1 MKGQIRIDGYKFS
14 NEHEYKRY
22 LGLMELIKSGRLQ
35 KLYVKEKYP
44 LVINEIEVDSYAP
57 TFKFYDPAKNEER
70 FIQVM
75 SGVVNQILELRI
87 RLFEAIYGFHVE
99 RWG

>member
-1 MKGQIRIDGYKFS
+1 MKGRISIDGYKFS

-22 LGLMELIKSGRLQ
+22 LGLMELIKSGRLE

-44 LVINEIEVDSYAP
+44 LVVNEIEVDSYSP

-70 FIQVM
+70 FVQVM
-75 SGVVNQILELRI
+75 SGITNQLLELRI
-87 RLFEAIYGFHVE
+87 KLFEALYVCHVE